1 MKKLFLGIVVL
12 MLCGCIGERTVD
24 TESPESVYKIE
35 ITMLRE
41 KGGRVDWSH
50 ALNVIAFDKAGDDGY
65 YDVYIMDPDGSD
77 ETCLTCKSELSSHIG
92 NPAWHPSGE
101 WIVFQAVNTALIP
114 LYRDAEEVKA
124 YTDPGAGWL
133 NNLWVTDENGQ
144 EFYQLTTV
152 SVTGGVL
159 HPHFSHDGTK
169 LLWAER
175 VGGNA
180 QSTSGEWVLKVAD
193 FVIAEHVPRLEHIQS
208 YTPGEQHD
216 FYESHGFSP
225 DDTKILFSGNLQE
238 DQPMWGM
245 DIYEFNLET
254 HELTQLT
261 HTFYDWDEHAQYSPD
276 GQKIVWMSSEGYD
289 INPLKADFWI
299 MDCTGSHKQQVTFF
313 NTPGHPHYRGTAV
326 AADSS
331 WGPDGTS
338 IIAYVKTESAGVGSE
353 GCLVMIE
360 LKGYNKGRWVH
371 DFINTGLMWTFG
383 FGFLIRVI
391 SRRILGVHYER

>member
-12 MLCGCIGERTVD
+12 MLCGCSGERAAD
-24 TESPESVYKIE
+24 TESPDSVYTIE
-35 ITMLRE
+35 ITALRE

-65 YDVYIMDPDGSD
+65 YDVYIMDPDEFD
-77 ETCLTCKSELSSHIG
+77 ETCLTCTPELSGHTG

-124 YTDPGAGWL
+124 YTNPGAGWL
-133 NNLWVTDENGQ
+133 NDLWVTDKNGQ
-144 EFYQLTTV
+144 ESYQLTTIG
-152 SVTGGVL
+152 VTGGVL

-180 QSTSGEWVLKVAD
+180 RSTSGEWVLKVAD
-193 FVIAEHVPRLEHIQS
+193 FVIAGHVPRLEHIQS
-208 YTPGEQHD
+208 YAPGEQHD

-289 INPLKADFWI
+289 INPLKTDFWI

-313 NTPGHPHYRGTAV
+313 NTPGHPHYRGTAAV

-360 LKGYNKGRWVH
+360 LEEYNKGRWVH
-371 DFINTGLMWTFG
+371 DFINTGLEWSLFG
-383 FGFLIRVI
+383 LLIYVT
-391 SRRILGVHYER
+391 SRRIAGVHYER